1 MSFNQKRTNR
11 GFTLIELLIVVA
23 IIGIIAAVAIP
34 NLLQALETARQ
45 KKSFADLRTIAI
57 ALAVYN
63 NDHSHYPALGDT
75 NHMALVPFLGDL
87 PTADGWRTL
96 FGYQCS
102 GTGTRYTVVSYG
114 NNREADLPYVLGPI
128 TRFQDDIVFIDSQL
142 VQWPEGTQEY

>member
-1 MSFNQKRTNR
+1 MSRKHKQATR

-23 IIGIIAAVAIP
+23 IIGIIAAIAIP

-45 KKSFADLRTIAI
+45 KRSFADLRTIAL

-63 NDHSHYPALGDT
+63 NDHSHYPVLGDT
-75 NHMALVPFLGDL
+75 NHLELVPFLGKL
-87 PTADGWRTL
+87 PTADGWRTP
-96 FGYQCS
+96 FGYQCG
-102 GTGTRYTVVSYG
+102 GTGTLYTAVSYG
-114 NNREADLPYVLGPI
+114 NNRVADLPYSLGRI